1 MSDVVV
7 IGAGLAG
14 LAAARRLVAAG
25 HEVTVVEARERV
37 GGRTEGLLLEDG
49 TPLELGGQ
57 WVGEG
62 HTRVN
67 ELIGELG
74 LSTFRTWNDEGQ
86 LLVHLN
92 GKRSTAK
99 PHKGAVPRLSP
110 FALADLLQ
118 GMLRFGRLAAR
129 TDLERPWLT
138 PGAEVLDGQTWE
150 SWIHRNL
157 RTRVGRA
164 YFHIACEA
172 VFAAQASDVSLLHA
186 LFYTHSNADLETLLA
201 VDGGGQQ
208 DRVTGGSVLVAEAM
222 AAALGERVVLGRPVR
237 RIEQDDDGV
246 TVITRDGTRYRGDA
260 VIVTLPPALAGRLE
274 YDPPLPSW
282 RDQLTQ
288 RTPAGSVIKAYA
300 IYPEPFWRQDGL
312 NGQAASD
319 TGPVKVTFDNSPP
332 SGTPGVLMGFLEG
345 KEARLWAQRSQAER
359 QEAVTGCF
367 VRYFG
372 PQAARPRQYVERD
385 WMAEEFTRGCYGA
398 HFGPGTWTSYGQAW
412 RAPAGRIH
420 WAGAE
425 CAPQWNGYMEGAVR
439 SGEAAADVVARDTA
453 ARDTATGDTAT
464 GDTAT
469 GDTAAAL

>member
-1 MSDVVV
+1 LSDVVV

-14 LAAARRLVAAG
+14 LAAARRLIAG
-25 HEVTVVEARERV
+25 GHGVTVVEARDRV
-37 GGRTEGLLLEDG
+37 GGRTEGLVLEDG

-62 HTRVN
+62 HTRMHQ
-67 ELIGELG
+67 LIGELG

-86 LLVHLN
+86 LLLDLL
-92 GKRSTAK
+92 GKRSTVK
-99 PHKGAVPRLSP
+99 PVKGAVPRMSP

-118 GMLRFGRLAAR
+118 GMLRFGRLATR

-138 PGAEVLDGQTWE
+138 PGAGVLDGQTWE
-150 SWIHRNL
+150 SWIRRNL
-157 RTRVGRA
+157 RTKVGRA
-164 YFHIACEA
+164 YFHVACEA

-186 LFYTHSNADLETLLA
+186 LFYAHSNADLETLLA
-201 VDGGGQQ
+201 VDRGGQQ

-222 AAALGERVVLGRPVR
+222 AAALGDRVVLGRPVR
-237 RIEQDDDGV
+237 RIEHDSSGV
-246 TVITRDGTRYRGDA
+246 RVIARDGTQFRGDA
-260 VIVTLPPALAGRLE
+260 AIVTLPPALAGRLE

-288 RTPAGSVIKAYA
+288 RMPAGSVIKAYA
-300 IYPEPFWRQDGL
+300 IYPEPFWRSAGL

-332 SGTPGVLMGFLEG
+332 SGTPGVLMGFIEG
-345 KEARLWAQRSQAER
+345 KEARTWARRSPEER

-398 HFGPGTWTSYGQAW
+398 HFTPGTWTSYGEAW

-425 CAPQWNGYMEGAVR
+425 CAPRWNGYMEGAVR
-439 SGEAAADVVARDTA
+439 SGEAVAGTVADTVADTV
-453 ARDTATGDTAT
+453 
-464 GDTAT
+464 
-469 GDTAAAL
+469 AAL

>member
-1 MSDVVV
+1 MSEVVV

-14 LAAARRLVAAG
+14 LAAARRLAAGG
-25 HEVTVVEARERV
+25 HEVTVVEARDRV
-37 GGRTEGLLLEDG
+37 GGRTEGLVLEDG

-62 HTRVN
+62 HTRMR

-86 LLVHLN
+86 LLLDLL
-92 GKRSTAK
+92 GKRSTMK
-99 PHKGAVPRLSP
+99 PAKGAVPRLSP
-110 FALADLLQ
+110 FALADLGQ
-118 GMLRFGRLAAR
+118 GLLRFTRLARR
-129 TDLERPWLT
+129 TDLQRPWLT
-138 PGAEVLDGQTWE
+138 PGAEVLDGQTFQT
-150 SWIHRNL
+150 WIRRNL
-157 RTRVGRA
+157 RTRAGRA
-164 YFHIACEA
+164 YFHVACEA
-172 VFAAQASDVSLLHA
+172 VWAAEASDVSLLHA

-201 VDGGGQQ
+201 VDRGAQQ

-237 RIEQDDDGV
+237 RIEHGEDGV
-246 TVITRDGTRYRGDA
+246 RVIARDGTQYRGDA
-260 VIVTLPPALAGRLE
+260 AIVTLPPALAGRLE

-345 KEARLWAQRSQAER
+345 KEARTWARRSQAER

-372 PQAARPRQYVERD
+372 QQAARPRQYVERD

-398 HFGPGTWTSYGQAW
+398 HFAPGTWTSYGEAW

-425 CAPQWNGYMEGAVR
+425 CAPRWNGYMEGAVR
-439 SGEAAADVVARDTA
+439 SGEAAAGTV
-453 ARDTATGDTAT
+453 
-464 GDTAT
+464 
-469 GDTAAAL
+469 AAL

>member
-14 LAAARRLVAAG
+14 LTAARRLVAGG
-25 HEVTVVEARERV
+25 HVVTVVEARDRV
-37 GGRTEGLLLEDG
+37 GGRTEGLVLEDG
-49 TPLELGGQ
+49 TPLDLGGQ

-62 HTRVN
+62 HTRML

-86 LLVHLN
+86 LLLDLL
-92 GKRSTAK
+92 GKRSTVK
-99 PHKGAVPRLSP
+99 PAKGAVPRMSP

-118 GMLRFGRLAAR
+118 GMVRFGRLAAR

-138 PGAEVLDGQTWE
+138 RGADVLDGQTWE
-150 SWIHRNL
+150 SWIRRNL
-157 RTRVGRA
+157 RTRAGRA
-164 YFHIACEA
+164 YFHVACEA

-186 LFYTHSNADLETLLA
+186 LFYAHSNADLETLLA
-201 VDGGGQQ
+201 VDRGGQQ

-237 RIEQDDDGV
+237 RIEHDGSGV
-246 TVITRDGTRYRGDA
+246 RVIARDGTQYRGDA
-260 VIVTLPPALAGRLE
+260 AIVTLPPVLAGRLE
-274 YDPPLPSW
+274 YDPPLPGW

-288 RTPAGSVIKAYA
+288 RMPAGSVIKAYA
-300 IYPEPFWRQDGL
+300 IYPEPFWRRAGL

-332 SGTPGVLMGFLEG
+332 SGTPGVLMGFIEG
-345 KEARLWAQRSQAER
+345 KEARTWARRSLQER

-398 HFGPGTWTSYGQAW
+398 HFAPGTWTSYGEAW

-425 CAPQWNGYMEGAVR
+425 CAPRWNGYMEGAVR
-439 SGEAAADVVARDTA
+439 SGEATADTV
-453 ARDTATGDTAT
+453 
-464 GDTAT
+464 
-469 GDTAAAL
+469 AAL